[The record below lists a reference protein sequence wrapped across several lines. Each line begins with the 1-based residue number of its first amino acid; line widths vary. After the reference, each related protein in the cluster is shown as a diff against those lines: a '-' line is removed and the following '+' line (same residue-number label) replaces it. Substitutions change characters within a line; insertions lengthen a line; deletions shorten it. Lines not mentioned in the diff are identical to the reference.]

1 MLNNSACCC
10 FVTRRCLSRLAALE
24 HRLEVELAQSGKG
37 TAAIASTSH
46 FVRVTMEDRPQM
58 PALGHGPPQ
67 RAKGDVEVL
76 DPTFA
81 ALDDTMDPVPFL
93 ETTWNLVL
101 VAGHASVG
109 WIDLVIAWLLL
120 IASAGMQIA
129 FCAILLTPSFLGDP
143 FDEAQVTVAQEWRNS
158 AAHDWKYMDLAKTSL
173 TARVCNNDGGL
184 ILSNTQAWQRSL
196 VVPTSALALHK
207 PPAPPPPPQTA
218 QLHPNRGRQ
227 AWCRTSTT
235 SSVLMQTTLRP
246 RGSDPASYS
255 RFFVSSCGP

>member
-207 PPAPPPPPQTA
+207 PPAPPPPPPNSTA
-218 QLHPNRGRQ
+218 SP
-227 AWCRTSTT
+227 
-235 SSVLMQTTLRP
+235 
-246 RGSDPASYS
+246 
-255 RFFVSSCGP
+255 

>member
-1 MLNNSACCC
+1 
-10 FVTRRCLSRLAALE
+10 
-24 HRLEVELAQSGKG
+24 
-37 TAAIASTSH
+37 
-46 FVRVTMEDRPQM
+46 
-58 PALGHGPPQ
+58 
-67 RAKGDVEVL
+67 
-76 DPTFA
+76 
-81 ALDDTMDPVPFL
+81 MDPVPFL

-184 ILSNTQAWQRSL
+184 ILSNTQAGLVQDINNFLGLDADNFETEGFRPGILLSILCIFLWSL
-196 VVPTSALALHK
+196 GDGI
-207 PPAPPPPPQTA
+207 
-218 QLHPNRGRQ
+218 REFII
-227 AWCRTSTT
+227 
-235 SSVLMQTTLRP
+235 
-246 RGSDPASYS
+246 GS
-255 RFFVSSCGP
+255 FGFVCS